1 MLYQRNLAALSVRLA
16 GLIGNRNFKWMVFC
30 HLNSCWIHS
39 LGGEKG
45 KRMFDLINIKL
56 RKPTYDDG
64 NGFIAICAE
73 KETMRYYGVAGANIT
88 TEAQAKNQIDW
99 YLEEF
104 NNNGGRWII
113 TLHDSDEYI
122 GDIGFHNYC
131 ADSHKVEI
139 GFRLKNKYWGQ
150 GIITKCI
157 KHLVAYGFTNNHYN
171 RIEALVDERN
181 QGSKSVLIKSG
192 FKYEGTLREY
202 ELESDGYVNLEMY
215 SLLKREYKNLTA

>member
-1 MLYQRNLAALSVRLA
+1 
-16 GLIGNRNFKWMVFC
+16 
-30 HLNSCWIHS
+30 
-39 LGGEKG
+39 
-45 KRMFDLINIKL
+45 MFDLINIKL

-73 KETMRYYGVAGANIT
+73 KETMRYYGVAGANIAT
-88 TEAQAKNQIDW
+88 KVQAKNQIDW
-99 YLEEF
+99 CLEEF

-150 GIITKCI
+150 GIMAKCI

-215 SLLKREYKNLTA
+215 SLLKREYKNLTT